1 MRHCASDTYL
11 YQSDSIYAQSI
22 HLLIQLVIHTRCMP
36 RFAFTLSEKQKNW
49 IESKAAERDVSQGE
63 IIRRVIKSAMNDTDT
78 DSLTDTDWLSD
89 TVTDTVGVSQDEFE
103 QLQKRVSQLEADIDT
118 LDHDNQNSS
127 STTTKGTNP
136 TDSESL
142 QEFVVNRTEWTD
154 SRREEVIDAR
164 VTVLEYL
171 QNEANSKD
179 ERVPTRRLF
188 EVCKN
193 RDATV
198 TNQTVD
204 PEASNLNQSVFYEKT
219 LKPILDDASDAGM
232 VTRLQGGDYGWYW
245 DN

>member
-1 MRHCASDTYL
+1 MIKRTGL
-11 YQSDSIYAQSI
+11 NQK
-22 HLLIQLVIHTRCMP
+22 R
-36 RFAFTLSEKQKNW
+36 QKN
-49 IESKAAERDVSQGE
+49 DVSQGE
-63 IIRRVIKSAMNDTDT
+63 IIRRVVKSAMIDT
-78 DSLTDTDWLSD
+78 DSDTS
-89 TVTDTVGVSQDEFE
+89 TDTVGVSQDEFE

-118 LDHDNQNSS
+118 LGHDNQNSS
-127 STTTKGTNP
+127 STTSEGTNP
-136 TDSESL
+136 TDDSTVTVDDADSESL

-164 VTVLEYL
+164 VTALEYL
-171 QNEANSKD
+171 QNKANRKD

-188 EVCKN
+188 EVCQD

-232 VTRLQGGDYGWYW
+232 INRLQGGDYGWYW
-245 DN
+245 DD

>member
-1 MRHCASDTYL
+1 
-11 YQSDSIYAQSI
+11 
-22 HLLIQLVIHTRCMP
+22 MP
-36 RFAFTLSEKQKNW
+36 RFAFTLSDEQKNW
-49 IESKAAERDVSQGE
+49 IESNATENDVSQGE

-78 DSLTDTDWLSD
+78 DSLTDT
-89 TVTDTVGVSQDEFE
+89 VGVSQDEFE
-103 QLQKRVSQLEADIDT
+103 QLQKRVCQLEADIDT
-118 LDHDNQNSS
+118 LDHDNQQSS
-127 STTTKGTNP
+127 STTIEGTNP
-136 TDSESL
+136 TDDSIVNVDDVGSESL

-219 LKPILDDASDAGM
+219 LKPILDDANDAGM
-232 VTRLQGGDYGWYW
+232 INRLQGGDYGWYW
-245 DN
+245 DD

>member
-1 MRHCASDTYL
+1 
-11 YQSDSIYAQSI
+11 
-22 HLLIQLVIHTRCMP
+22 MP
-36 RFAFTLSEKQKNW
+36 RFAFTLSDEQKNW
-49 IESKAAERDVSQGE
+49 IESNATENDVSQGE

-118 LDHDNQNSS
+118 LDHDNQQSS
-127 STTTKGTNP
+127 STTIEGTNP
-136 TDSESL
+136 TDDSTVTVDDADSESL

-164 VTVLEYL
+164 VTALQYL
-171 QNEANSKD
+171 QNKANGKG
-179 ERVPTRRLF
+179 ECVPTRRLF
-188 EVCKN
+188 EVCQD

-232 VTRLQGGDYGWYW
+232 INRLQGGDYGWYW
-245 DN
+245 DD

>member
-1 MRHCASDTYL
+1 
-11 YQSDSIYAQSI
+11 
-22 HLLIQLVIHTRCMP
+22 MP
-36 RFAFTLSEKQKNW
+36 RFAFTLSDEQKNW
-49 IESKAAERDVSQGE
+49 IESNATENDVSQGE

-89 TVTDTVGVSQDEFE
+89 TVTDTVGVSRDEFE

-118 LDHDNQNSS
+118 LDHDNQQSS
-127 STTTKGTNP
+127 STTTEATNS
-136 TDSESL
+136 TDDSIATVDDVGDESL
-142 QEFVVNRTEWTD
+142 QEFVAGQTEWTD
-154 SRREEVIDAR
+154 NRRDEVINAR
-164 VTVLEYL
+164 VTALQYL
-171 QNEANSKD
+171 QNEANNKD

-188 EVCKN
+188 EVCQD

-198 TNQTVD
+198 TNQTVN

-232 VTRLQGGDYGWYW
+232 VSRLQGGDYGWYW

>member
-1 MRHCASDTYL
+1 MT
-11 YQSDSIYAQSI
+11 
-22 HLLIQLVIHTRCMP
+22 
-36 RFAFTLSEKQKNW
+36 RFAFTLTSSQKDW
-49 IESKAAERDVSQGE
+49 LESKAAERDVSQGE

-127 STTTKGTNP
+127 STTIEGTNP
-136 TDSESL
+136 TDDSIVNVDDVGSESL

-164 VTVLEYL
+164 VTALQYL
-171 QNEANSKD
+171 QNKANGKD

-188 EVCKN
+188 AVCQD
-193 RDATV
+193 RDGTV

-219 LKPILDDASDAGM
+219 LKPILDDANDAGM
-232 VTRLQGGDYGWYW
+232 INRLQGGDYGWYW
-245 DN
+245 DD

>member
-1 MRHCASDTYL
+1 
-11 YQSDSIYAQSI
+11 
-22 HLLIQLVIHTRCMP
+22 MP
-36 RFAFTLSEKQKNW
+36 RFAFTLSDEQKNW
-49 IESKAAERDVSQGE
+49 IESNATENDVSQGE

-127 STTTKGTNP
+127 STTSEGTNS
-136 TDSESL
+136 TDDSIVTVDDADSESL

-171 QNEANSKD
+171 QNEVNGKD

-188 EVCKN
+188 EVCQD

-232 VTRLQGGDYGWYW
+232 VSRLQGGDYGWYCE
-245 DN
+245 N